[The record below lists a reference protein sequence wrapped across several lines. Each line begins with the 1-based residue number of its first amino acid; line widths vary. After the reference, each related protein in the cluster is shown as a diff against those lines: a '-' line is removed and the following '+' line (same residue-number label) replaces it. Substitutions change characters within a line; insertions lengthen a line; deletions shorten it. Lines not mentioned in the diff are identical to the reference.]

1 MKRSTHHILTTHT
14 GSLPRPSDLVDMVL
28 RKEAKHPVDEE
39 VLAMRVR
46 SAVAEAVRRQAE
58 VGITVLNDGEQGKPG
73 YSTYMK
79 DRLTG
84 FEGEITVA
92 AVSGEAK
99 DFPEYTAR
107 RTGRASPMRP
117 ACTGPIA
124 WKDRDAVRKD
134 IENLKAAV
142 KEVKA
147 EEVFMTAASPGVVP
161 HFMKDQYYGS
171 EEKYLY
177 ALADALKEEYDAI
190 HHAGFVLQV
199 DCPDLCM
206 SRHNRF
212 SDLSTKE
219 FKKIAELHVAA
230 LNHALRD
237 IPADRVRL
245 HMCWGNYEGP
255 HHLDIPLREIIDVA
269 LKAKVGALSFEAPT
283 PDTSTSGSSSRSFIS
298 PMAWPSFQVSL
309 TPRLISSSI
318 PSLSR
323 SELSATPRSWAAR
336 TSSRAQTVASV
347 PSCAQNRPSTRASR
361 GPSSSRSPTAR
372 PLPQSNFGTS
382 GHLRSRDRIGFASF
396 TVDSECGRSLFAGLV
411 DCDLSGR
418 VRGWRPALR
427 SPATRPCRSVRRGRR
442 RRART

>member
-14 GSLPRPSDLVDMVL
+14 GSLPRPSDLVDIVL
-28 RKEAKHPVDEE
+28 RQEAKQPVDEE

-46 SAVAEAVRRQAE
+46 SAVAEVVLKQAE
-58 VGITVLNDGEQGKPG
+58 IGITFLNDGEQGKPG

-84 FEGEITVA
+84 FEGESTAA

-99 DFPEYTAR
+99 DFPEYSAR
-107 RTGRASPMRP
+107 RAGRASPMRP

-124 WKDRDAVRKD
+124 WKNRDAVRKD
-134 IENLKAAV
+134 IENLKDAIKA
-142 KEVKA
+142 VKA
-147 EEVFMTAASPGVVP
+147 EEVFMTAASPGGVP

-190 HHAGFVLQV
+190 HRAGFVLQL

-212 SDLSTKE
+212 SDLSTTE

-269 LKAKVGALSFEAPT
+269 LKAKVGALSFEGANPRHEHEWVVFKEVHLSDGMAII
-283 PDTSTSGSSSRSFIS
+283 PGVIDSTTHFIEH
-298 PMAWPSFQVSL
+298 P
-309 TPRLISSSI
+309 
-318 PSLSR
+318 
-323 SELSATPRSWAAR
+323 ELV
-336 TSSRAQTVASV
+336 AQRIVRYAEVVGRENVIAGTD
-347 PSCAQNRPSTRASR
+347 C
-361 GPSSSRSPTAR
+361 G
-372 PLPQSNFGTS
+372 FGTFV
-382 GHLRSRDRIGFASF
+382 RAEPTIDPRIAWAKLKSLADGAAIASK
-396 TVDSECGRSLFAGLV
+396 RL
-411 DCDLSGR
+411 
-418 VRGWRPALR
+418 WN
-427 SPATRPCRSVRRGRR
+427 
-442 RRART
+442 